1 MGQHRACGR
10 QVVTTGE
17 CQETRVVGPLP
28 VSFAVS
34 QFKQFVIVVVCL
46 FRDISNVCNWDEKG
60 AHRIHDQLRQLIKTH
75 INQIQ
80 EV

>member
-1 MGQHRACGR
+1 MSC
-10 QVVTTGE
+10 
-17 CQETRVVGPLP
+17 CLF
-28 VSFAVS
+28 VSVNKLLLLLLLLS
-34 QFKQFVIVVVCL
+34 

-60 AHRIHDQLRQLIKTH
+60 AHRIHDQLKQLIKTH